1 MQLTNAYRLQKS
13 CMPVSVQSKAKR
25 PDHAALPEKAEL
37 REKLSAALIEL
48 DAERAKRRHAEAEA
62 IAFRAIVEQKPLRM
76 ETPASA
82 ILMIVAGLAGV
93 GVGHLTG
100 PSRLRCYVQPR
111 QAAMLLLRRHTEA
124 GKASMAEIGRAFS
137 GRDHT
142 TVLHGITQA
151 EQRIQRDPTFAELV
165 AKAEAVILGAG
176 NG

>member
-13 CMPVSVQSKAKR
+13 CIPVPAQSKVNR
-25 PDHAALPEKAEL
+25 PDPALPEKAAL
-37 REKLSAALIEL
+37 REKLSAALVEL

-62 IAFRAIVEQKPLRM
+62 IAYRSIVEQKPLKL

-82 ILMIVAGLAGV
+82 ILSIVAGLAGV

-111 QAAMLLLRRHTEA
+111 QAAMLLLRRHTAA
-124 GKASMAEIGRAFS
+124 GKASMAEIGRSFS

-142 TVLHGITQA
+142 TVLHGVTQA
-151 EQRIQRDPTFAELV
+151 EARIQSDPVFAELV
-165 AKAEAVILGAG
+165 ARAEAMIEGQA